1 MFCRKAFLDVD
12 AESYP
17 PDLKELGEEM
27 VDKCNGL
34 PLAIIVLGGLLSKNM
49 SHIEWKMV
57 HDNISAYL
65 AKEDQKGVMTV
76 LNVSYIDL
84 PSYLKLCFLHLSLF
98 PEDYVISTRKLLLL
112 WIAEGF
118 VLEKDQQSMKDTTQ
132 VYLNES
138 INRNLI
144 QVARMSAN
152 ARVMACRV
160 HDLVQKLA
168 IEKAKEQNFIGTNV
182 GDPPSPSTSSSKS
195 SRRSIYSD
203 IERYASIEHLTP
215 YLPSLLFFNLG
226 YGTCRISQ
234 LDFIA
239 KCCKVLRV
247 LDLEGLEIECLPS
260 IIGELI
266 HLRYLGLRHTGLKM
280 LQPFIGNLRSL

>member
-1 MFCRKAFLDVD
+1 
-12 AESYP
+12 
-17 PDLKELGEEM
+17 
-27 VDKCNGL
+27 
-34 PLAIIVLGGLLSKNM
+34 
-49 SHIEWKMV
+49 
-57 HDNISAYL
+57 
-65 AKEDQKGVMTV
+65 
-76 LNVSYIDL
+76 
-84 PSYLKLCFLHLSLF
+84 
-98 PEDYVISTRKLLLL
+98 
-112 WIAEGF
+112 
-118 VLEKDQQSMKDTTQ
+118 MKDMAE
-132 VYLNES
+132 VYFNEL

-144 QVARMSAN
+144 QVVRMSAN

-203 IERYASIEHLTP
+203 IERYASIENLTP
-215 YLPSLLFFNLG
+215 YLCSLLFFNLG
-226 YGTCRISQ
+226 KNCKASQ

-239 KCCKVLRV
+239 KCFKVLRV

-260 IIGELI
+260 IIGGLI